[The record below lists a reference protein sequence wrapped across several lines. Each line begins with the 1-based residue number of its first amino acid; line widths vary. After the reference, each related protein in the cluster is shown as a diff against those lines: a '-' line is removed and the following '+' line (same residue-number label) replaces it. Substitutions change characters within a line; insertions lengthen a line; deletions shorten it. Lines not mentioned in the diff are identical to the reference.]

1 MNNLLEFIK
10 KVKKN
15 NLENKNYDINMNN
28 KILDLCKNLAL
39 KRALTPNKG
48 NGKAYMCAFIIDKN
62 GYYVLRDRD
71 K

>member
-1 MNNLLEFIK
+1 MNNLLVFIK

-28 KILDLCKNLAL
+28 KILNLCKNLAL
-39 KRALTPNKG
+39 KRAMIPNKG
-48 NGKAYMCAFIIDKN
+48 NGKAYMCAFAVDKN
-62 GYYVLRDRD
+62 GYYVLRDWD

>member
-1 MNNLLEFIK
+1 
-10 KVKKN
+10 
-15 NLENKNYDINMNN
+15 MNN

-48 NGKAYMCAFIIDKN
+48 NGKAYMCAFIVDKN